1 MLNKSFKIKYELGFS
16 FQYLELLQVFQCSS
30 HSGGEEGCA
39 SARPH
44 QEGIPTTHQFHS
56 HASSPNLI
64 SKPPFNPSSRFQL
77 PHQPRPIPP
86 TPILTR
92 RAPTSKFRTPATPI
106 LTRRAPHIFLLEG
119 LTCWEEISGRILLEG
134 YGWGNLVGD
143 NFVGRNI
150 DGRSSRN
157 IAGRNLAGRNQDLA
171 GRNLAGQNLLD
182 VILLG
187 GGSPGRI
194 LLGVVLH

>member
-16 FQYLELLQVFQCSS
+16 FQYLELLHVCQCSS

-92 RAPTSKFRTPATPI
+92 RAPQVNLEPHPRPSLPGGP
-106 LTRRAPHIFLLEG
+106 PHIFLLEG
-119 LTCWEEISGRILLEG
+119 LTCWEDISGRNLLEG

-150 DGRSSRN
+150 DGRNSRN
-157 IAGRNLAGRNQDLA
+157 IAGRNLAGRNEDLA
-171 GRNLAGQNLLD
+171 GRNLAGQSLLE
-182 VILLG
+182 VMLLG
-187 GGSPGRI
+187 GSWPGRI
-194 LLGVVLH
+194 LLGGVLH